1 MFIRLIFAMDSKL
14 KYDMGSGAVG
24 GTLSALFKKKD
35 STDAFIVWLENFSD
49 WEYQNIVMY
58 A

>member
-35 STDAFIVWLENFSD
+35 STDAFIVWLENFCLFPLP
-49 WEYQNIVMY
+49 VLP
-58 A
+58 

>member
-35 STDAFIVWLENFSD
+35 STDAFIIWLENFCLFPLP
-49 WEYQNIVMY
+49 VLP
-58 A
+58 

>member
-35 STDAFIVWLENFSD
+35 SDAFIVWLVNFPD
-49 WEYQNIVMY
+49 
-58 A
+58 